1 MTLIRT
7 DFQTP
12 FQMQFS
18 FEPII
23 LKLEQLVKTENNGD
37 LTHKKRLLKR
47 IEAFP
52 ELRAGI
58 SDTAIFEQQS
68 LLITELLA
76 DYFPAALTNNEI
88 KAVGLPYNSLIFNRT
103 ERFKSIL
110 KDAGREFEFSIRDFD
125 DQQLYI
131 MSCCIILNKFYG
143 TRLDFGKPLFYDIPT
158 SEGIIKHYRVL
169 YNADFLD
176 IFPTDKAVPLTSE
189 DVNQLMDNYD
199 HLSLWQ
205 AKFPL
210 ESYILRGFAIITL
223 FDATIENAV
232 SIFKGKL
239 LDFESSEFQQSLN
252 SIFSSIFRVRDL
264 SVGYVMFCHEGNGF
278 SEMTMVQR
286 KHSII
291 LPAKTNPGADFLVL
305 EQYWQMISDRQYLA
319 ISDVGKFVSKHPG
332 HAIAGPLLDSKA
344 GSFILAPVIK
354 NAIILGVLEIVSPYI
369 RLLNSI
375 TARKLEVVMPYLS
388 DKLEG
393 IAVEMESYIQAMI
406 QQKYT
411 SLHPSVSWKF
421 RQAIKAE
428 YNEIPVEGQ
437 LREDDIIFDNVVP
450 LYGQVDVKG
459 SSKSRNL
466 SVKKDLE
473 FQLSTALSL
482 IQNIKEDEYTKQCAR
497 FNKELNELLV
507 KVKTFFQADTEQLV
521 TEYLAG
527 VFQPWLMTIHEDH
540 YQEAIGEYKQ
550 ALDKQTGMFHTYRQK
565 FDHTISQINSYL
577 GDILDEEQV
586 NAQHIFPHY
595 FERFKSD
602 GIEHNLYVG
611 QSVSP
616 KLKFETYMLSD
627 LRIWQLRIMWK
638 LEYTHHLKLSE
649 LPYPLEVSSLILVYS
664 TPISIRFRLD
674 EKRFDV
680 DGTYNARFEMVKK
693 RIDKAHIKDTSER
706 ISQPQKITIV
716 YTSEAEQ
723 REYLKYIAILQQEG
737 KLSSV
742 LESFEVEDLQDITG
756 LKGLRVGVIYHSSQI
771 S

>member
-1 MTLIRT
+1 MALIRT

-18 FEPII
+18 FEPVI
-23 LKLEQLVKTENNGD
+23 LKLEQLAETENKWD
-37 LTHKKRLLKR
+37 AMYKKQLLER
-47 IEAFP
+47 ILAFP
-52 ELRAGI
+52 ELRDGI
-58 SDTAIFEQQS
+58 SDTAIFEKQAP
-68 LLITELLA
+68 LITELLA
-76 DYFPAALTNNEI
+76 DYFPADLTHNEI
-88 KAVGLPYNSLIFNRT
+88 KAVGLPYNSMIFNRT

-110 KDAGREFEFSIRDFD
+110 KEAGQEFEFSIRDFD
-125 DQQLYI
+125 DRQMYI

-158 SEGIIKHYRVL
+158 SEGIIKHYRAL

-176 IFPTDKAVPLTSE
+176 IVPTHKAVPLSSE

-199 HLSLWQ
+199 DLSLWQ

-210 ESYILRGFAIITL
+210 ESYILKGFSIITL

-239 LDFESSEFQQSLN
+239 LDFESNEFQRSLN
-252 SIFSSIFRVRDL
+252 SIFSSIFRIRDL
-264 SVGYVMFCHEGNGF
+264 SVGYVMFCHEGDGF

-286 KHSII
+286 KHTVI
-291 LPAKTNPGADFLVL
+291 LPGRTNSTEDFLVL
-305 EQYWQMISDRQYLA
+305 KQYWQMISDRQYQA
-319 ISDVGKFVSKHPG
+319 ISDVGEFVSKHPG
-332 HAIAGPLLDSKA
+332 HLIAGPLLDSKS

-354 NAIILGVLEIVSPYI
+354 NDIILGVLEIVSPHV

-388 DKLEG
+388 DKLEKMT
-393 IAVEMESYIQAMI
+393 IEMESNIQALI

-428 YNEIPVEGQ
+428 YNESGEGQ
-437 LREDDIIFDNVVP
+437 MSEQEIIFENVIP

-459 SSKSRNL
+459 SSNSRNL

-473 FQLSTALSL
+473 LQLSAALSL
-482 IQNIKEDEYTKQCAR
+482 IQSIEEDDHTKQYAP
-497 FNKELNELLV
+497 FYKELNELLV
-507 KVKTFFQADTEQLV
+507 IVKSFFQADTEQQV
-521 TEYLAG
+521 TEYIEG
-527 VFQPWLMTIHEDH
+527 TIQPWLMTIRADH
-540 YQEAIGEYKQ
+540 YNAAIEEYIE
-550 ALDKQTGMFHTYRQK
+550 ALDKQNGMFHTYRRK
-565 FDHTISQINSYL
+565 FDQTISQINGYL

-586 NAQHIFPHY
+586 SAQNIFPHY

-616 KLKFETYMLSD
+616 KLKFDPSMLSD
-627 LRIWQLRIMWK
+627 LRIWQLRTMCK
-638 LEYTHHLKLSE
+638 LEQIHHSNLSA
-649 LPYPLEVSSLILVYS
+649 LPYPLAVSSLILVYS
-664 TPISIRFRLD
+664 TPIAIRFRLD

-693 RIDKAHIKDTSER
+693 RIDKAHIRHTTER
-706 ISQPQKITIV
+706 ISQPEKITIV
-716 YTSEAEQ
+716 YTSEAEH
-723 REYLKYIAILQQEG
+723 REYLKYIRILQQEG
-737 KLSSV
+737 KLSSA
-742 LESFEVEDLQDITG
+742 LESFEVEDLQDISG
-756 LKGLRVGVIYHSSQI
+756 LKGLRVGVIYHYPGP
-771 S
+771 